1 MVVLGYSRLLH
12 LRFSERQDMRT
23 LFAGLEAAFA
33 SFGGVPREVL
43 FDQMRAVISADLRLV
58 GGQLMVNE
66 EFLRFAAHYG
76 FRPRACRPYRART
89 KGKVERPIRY
99 ARGNFVYGR
108 DFIGDEHLADELA
121 GWLEHANERLHA
133 TTKEAPRER
142 FERDEHALLLPLPA
156 RPYRSLLLP
165 PERERVAL
173 ERHAARLASTSAPA
187 PTSTAVPTCPLRGGR
202 EAPARHLRGHR
213 RRCAMKRATSPITP
227 VPSRRERLM
236 AMLAD
241 LKMPGALEALD
252 GVLQGVD
259 GGRLTP
265 AEAIEAL
272 LGAQITLRNNRRL
285 QAAMRSTRLPA
296 VKTLADFDFS
306 FQPSIKREQIES
318 LHELGFLERKEN
330 VVLLGPP
337 GVGKTHLAISLA
349 ITAAER
355 GRRVYY
361 GTLSDL
367 ITSLEEAQA
376 AGLLQQRLKVL
387 THPALLV
394 VDEIGYLP
402 ISRTGAMLFFQLMA
416 RRYERAS
423 TVMTSNKGFEEWGEV
438 FGDEVMAAAL
448 IDRVLHHCHIVS
460 IRGNSYRMRQHRA
473 LWSPQPQDPAS
484 T

>member
-1 MVVLGYSRLLH
+1 MK
-12 LRFSERQDMRT
+12 
-23 LFAGLEAAFA
+23 
-33 SFGGVPREVL
+33 
-43 FDQMRAVISADLRLV
+43 SAL
-58 GGQLMVNE
+58 
-66 EFLRFAAHYG
+66 
-76 FRPRACRPYRART
+76 
-89 KGKVERPIRY
+89 
-99 ARGNFVYGR
+99 
-108 DFIGDEHLADELA
+108 
-121 GWLEHANERLHA
+121 
-133 TTKEAPRER
+133 TTA
-142 FERDEHALLLPLPA
+142 
-156 RPYRSLLLP
+156 
-165 PERERVAL
+165 
-173 ERHAARLASTSAPA
+173 
-187 PTSTAVPTCPLRGGR
+187 
-202 EAPARHLRGHR
+202 
-213 RRCAMKRATSPITP
+213 
-227 VPSRRERLM
+227 PSRRERLM

-252 GVLQGVD
+252 GVLQGID
-259 GGRLTP
+259 GGSLT
-265 AEAIEAL
+265 ASEAIEDL

-285 QAAMRSTRLPA
+285 QAAMRSSRLPA

-376 AGLLQQRLKVL
+376 SGLLQQRLKVL
-387 THPALLV
+387 THPSLLV

-460 IRGNSYRMRQHRA
+460 IRGNSFRMRQHRD
-473 LWSPQPQDPAS
+473 LWSPPGDGEPALFPPTS
-484 T
+484 TSTNHSMNAG